1 MNASKELVVM
11 DSARRSIL
19 LSVTA
24 LVVMAALASACWAK
38 DPCGEGMFLLT
49 EGNCAA
55 LPGAADA
62 APESGPLVALGND
75 GGDAASDGGDGGSD
89 ATSPVEAAATSSFG
103 KTCAAMTDCGGDA
116 PICGAPQLPYC
127 TQINCQP
134 GEANAGACPADFTCI
149 TPPGYPSVCLKN

>member
-1 MNASKELVVM
+1 MIASKELVVM

-19 LSVTA
+19 LSVSA
-24 LVVMAALASACWAK
+24 LVFTATLACACWAK

-55 LPGAADA
+55 LPAPPDA
-62 APESGPLVALGND
+62 APDTGPLVALGSD
-75 GGDAASDGGDGGSD
+75 GGGDAASDGGVD
-89 ATSPVEAAATSSFG
+89 ATSQVEAAATSSFG

-127 TQINCQP
+127 TQIHCQP